1 MLELL
6 GQKEQFRFPWA
17 AAGGA
22 AVCMRPPTILVP
34 GSKPSTETDAAF
46 DAMLEQMLAPTPKR
60 QAALPIGETS
70 TTIVEREALP
80 LLPRLPEERNP
91 GWVIRL
97 ACILCA
103 TIVLLVLGRTL
114 ESWHTAS
121 QTYLTTSV
129 SGETQSW
136 PREPNIGVSGPT
148 LKDPFASWAPRA
160 VLEQLP
166 APRAILVYLPQ
177 ASAPR
182 AELVNPQ

>member
-1 MLELL
+1 
-6 GQKEQFRFPWA
+6 
-17 AAGGA
+17 
-22 AVCMRPPTILVP
+22 MRPPTILVP

-46 DAMLEQMLAPTPKR
+46 DAMLEQTLAPIPKR
-60 QAALPIGETS
+60 QAALPVGATS
-70 TTIVEREALP
+70 TTIVEREPLP
-80 LLPRLPEERNP
+80 VLPRLPEEHNP
-91 GWVIRL
+91 GWVVRL

-103 TIVLLVLGRTL
+103 TLVLIVLGRTM
-114 ESWHTAS
+114 ESWHIAS
-121 QTYLTTSV
+121 QTYMITSV

-148 LKDPFASWAPRA
+148 FKDPFANWAPRA

-166 APRAILVYLPQ
+166 APGAILVHLPQ